1 MTRNRRKMIEKTAD
15 SLLLSKHS
23 IQFSALFLLLS
34 DLGLKNVLI
43 YCELRQNIEWMWANY
58 PPSIRFSTMLFI
70 NENGGN
76 VLDADVIRSMYR
88 VRKDISNI
96 KTEFGECVYLLML
109 KKLEIFG

>member
-1 MTRNRRKMIEKTAD
+1 
-15 SLLLSKHS
+15 
-23 IQFSALFLLLS
+23 
-34 DLGLKNVLI
+34 
-43 YCELRQNIEWMWANY
+43 MWANY

-96 KTEFGECVYLLML
+96 KTEFGECVYLLMRT
-109 KKLEIFG
+109 KLDKTGQVQRKFVDLLRCNIGKT

>member
-1 MTRNRRKMIEKTAD
+1 
-15 SLLLSKHS
+15 
-23 IQFSALFLLLS
+23 
-34 DLGLKNVLI
+34 
-43 YCELRQNIEWMWANY
+43 MWANY

-96 KTEFGECVYLLML
+96 KTEFGECVYLLKVQNQTKTDKVQNQTKTELFQRKFVYLL
-109 KKLEIFG
+109 KCNDGKT

>member
-1 MTRNRRKMIEKTAD
+1 
-15 SLLLSKHS
+15 
-23 IQFSALFLLLS
+23 
-34 DLGLKNVLI
+34 
-43 YCELRQNIEWMWANY
+43 
-58 PPSIRFSTMLFI
+58 MLFI